1 MNHPTPWRVEY
12 TRHDRSWHPRS
23 RATVVDAHGELVA
36 AMPQTVD
43 HPGEYD
49 AIADETAKRIVAA
62 VNSASA
68 EEWFLPEGWFGAI
81 GG

>member
-1 MNHPTPWRVEY
+1 
-12 TRHDRSWHPRS
+12 
-23 RATVVDAHGELVA
+23 
-36 AMPQTVD
+36 MPQTVD